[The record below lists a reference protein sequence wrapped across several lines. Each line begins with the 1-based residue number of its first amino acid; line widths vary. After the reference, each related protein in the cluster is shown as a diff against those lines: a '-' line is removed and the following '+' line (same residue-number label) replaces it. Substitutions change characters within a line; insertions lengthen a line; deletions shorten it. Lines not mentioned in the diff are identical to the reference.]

1 MKKLLFVTDLY
12 YEAKGSRVYCEEDI
26 YLTSQ
31 LRKDFQI
38 VICHPEDMENF
49 EADCDLILYRNVG
62 PVARFKEK
70 YQAFRNRIISNE
82 LKTYN
87 SFTGKGDMNG
97 KQYIIDLT
105 NANFPVIPTIDTLDD
120 LHKLPNVETYI
131 MKPKDGADSV
141 GFEFVA
147 KNQLNAKVDSNKSML
162 IQPFVD
168 FEYEVSFYFI
178 DKVFQYALYAPNKD
192 KRWELKA
199 YIPTEEDLAFAQRFV
214 DWNDLDWGIERVD
227 ACRTKEGNL
236 LLVEHEDLNPY
247 LSLELLSPEI
257 RDHFVE
263 TLRKSLLKVSES
275 DQNQTVLF
283 AKSF

>member
-70 YQAFRNRIISNE
+70 YQAFRNRIVSNE

-105 NANFPVIPTIDTLDD
+105 NASFPVIPTIDTLDD
-120 LHKLPNVETYI
+120 LHKLPNVETFI

-199 YIPTEEDLAFAQRFV
+199 YIPTEEDLEFAQRFV

>member
-70 YQAFRNRIISNE
+70 YQAFRNRIVSNE

-105 NANFPVIPTIDTLDD
+105 NASFPVIPTIDTLDD
-120 LHKLPNVETYI
+120 LHKLPNVETFI

-199 YIPTEEDLAFAQRFV
+199 YIPTEEDLEFAQRFV
-214 DWNDLDWGIERVD
+214 DWIGGLNEWMRVVQK
-227 ACRTKEGNL
+227 KEIF
-236 LLVEHEDLNPY
+236 Y
-247 LSLELLSPEI
+247 
-257 RDHFVE
+257 
-263 TLRKSLLKVSES
+263 
-275 DQNQTVLF
+275 
-283 AKSF
+283 

>member
-38 VICHPEDMENF
+38 IICHPEDMENF
-49 EADCDLILYRNVG
+49 EANCDLILYRNVG

-70 YQAFRNRIISNE
+70 YQAFRNRIVSND

-97 KQYIIDLT
+97 KQYLIDLT
-105 NANFPVIPTIDTLDD
+105 NADFPVIPTVDTLDD

-131 MKPKDGADSV
+131 IKPKDGADSV
-141 GFEFVA
+141 GFEFVS
-147 KNQLNAKVDSNKSML
+147 KNQLNVKVDSNKSML

-199 YIPTEEDLAFAQRFV
+199 YVPTEEDLAFAQSFV

-227 ACRTKEGNL
+227 ACRTKKGNL

-247 LSLELLSPEI
+247 LSLELLTPEI
-257 RDHFVE
+257 RDNFVE
-263 TLRKSLLKVSES
+263 TLRSSLLRVSEL
-275 DQNQTVLF
+275 NETILL
-283 AKSF
+283 AK

>member
-70 YQAFRNRIISNE
+70 YQAFRNRIIANE

-141 GFEFVA
+141 GFEFVS

-199 YIPTEEDLAFAQRFV
+199 YVPTEEDLAFAQRFV

-257 RDHFVE
+257 RDNFVE

-275 DQNQTVLF
+275 TQTVLL